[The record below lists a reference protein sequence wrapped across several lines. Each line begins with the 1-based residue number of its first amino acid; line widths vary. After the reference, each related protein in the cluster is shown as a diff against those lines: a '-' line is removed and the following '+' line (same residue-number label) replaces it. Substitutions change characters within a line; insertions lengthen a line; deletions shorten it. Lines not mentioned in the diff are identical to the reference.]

1 VIDLLPYGPP
11 AREALA
17 RIIAGEKAAD
27 PLAAVTVIVPSN
39 YAGLSV
45 RRALAAHGPVVNV
58 RFMVAARLAE
68 LLGGPSLAAQGK
80 RTLTPWIRLQAARA
94 ALRERPG
101 VFADVLGHPSTGR
114 ELQRVFAE
122 LRETSPEGL
131 SRLSRTSRRA
141 SDVVRLYGRFRE
153 LTAGFFDEV
162 DLMDAAEKN
171 LASGSDAA
179 TESGAIVLYLPR
191 KLAPAL
197 ERLLAFAGTGK
208 VHAIL
213 GLTGDTAVDTVT
225 EALAERLGTAGD
237 RVRTAATL
245 PAVTRIV
252 SATDPEEEVR
262 EAIRQAM
269 ALVAGGVPLH
279 RIAVTYESRENYA
292 GLLDDALTSAGIPH
306 NGPPNRTVAQ
316 TVPGRTL
323 LGLPRIAASS
333 GAADAGYARDVVM
346 DWLTSAPIFDGP
358 AEAPSH
364 RWDDISRNA
373 GVVGGAEQ
381 WDTRLEVYALA
392 QEQRSQFRARDGETT
407 ASHDAEWARSLRA
420 FMKHLRDELGDDQAL
435 HAGEHAGQALKW
447 LDTYLPERGVDDEGQ
462 LEAREQ
468 VKRQLEAIAAGSS
481 TLPPDL
487 DPIVGRAEFAAAL
500 EEVLRVPFGRI
511 GKLGEGIFTGP
522 ITLAAEMEFDAV
534 IVLGMVEGAFP
545 SASQDDPILTSEERA
560 SAGGELPP
568 GGRLPTDQRRA
579 YLATLLS
586 APTRILSTPRGDLRA
601 QRATQPSRWLLTAA
615 SELHRAPVYATELEK
630 MLTETPGWFRV
641 VHSFESALR
650 RGPERASLQEWD
662 LASLFSQRVH
672 LERHFLLD
680 DGSGWNALAQGIHA
694 KHSRGRRRSD
704 RLDAWSGR
712 VPGSL
717 APVPSE
723 LKPIS
728 PTALETFAKC
738 PFRYFLGNILHVGE
752 VERPEDVVTIEPAAI
767 GKIIHDILEKFF
779 AATGDRPDP
788 AADWTAEE
796 REQLRAITQASFGE
810 AERRGITGRSL
821 TWRAEQARLLRDL
834 ELLLDDEI
842 KERRTNGFRFA
853 RAEASF
859 GMDATPG
866 RPNVRPPAILKLAN
880 GETLAFR
887 GLADRV
893 DVGPDGQLAIVDYK
907 TGSPR
912 TYEALKPG
920 NLFDGGKFL
929 QLPVYAL
936 AFRDDS
942 PEPVRATYWFIS
954 ESAGFARKSIVLDD
968 ENYAAFGGIVNTLV
982 ETMRSGYFPA
992 VPGDDDWR
1000 TTGVSWTNC
1009 RYCPYDH
1016 ICPAANRT
1024 ENWDA
1029 VKTRD
1034 PGLAAFAGLASGET
1048 PGGDDA

>member
-1 VIDLLPYGPP
+1 MIDLLPYGRP

-17 RIIAGEKAAD
+17 RIIAAEKAAD
-27 PLAAVTVIVPSN
+27 ALAPVTVIVPSN

-68 LLGGPSLAAQGK
+68 LLGGPALAAEG
-80 RTLTPWIRLQAARA
+80 RRPLTPWIRLQAVRA

-101 VFADVLGHPSTGR
+101 VFAEVLGHSSTAR

-122 LRETSPEGL
+122 LRETTPEGQSLL
-131 SRLSRTSRRA
+131 SRSSRRA
-141 SDVVRLYGRFRE
+141 GDVVRLYGRFCD

-179 TESGAIVLYLPR
+179 LEFGAIVLYLPR

-197 ERLLAFAGTGK
+197 ERLLAHAGAGK

-213 GLTGDTAVDTVT
+213 GLTGDAAVDAVT
-225 EALAERLGTAGD
+225 EALAARLGAAGERL
-237 RVRTAATL
+237 RTATAL
-245 PAVTRIV
+245 PAATRIV

-269 ALVAGGVPLH
+269 ALVADGVPLH

-316 TVPGRTL
+316 TIPGRTL

-333 GAADAGYARDVVM
+333 GATDAGYARDVVM

-364 RWDDISRNA
+364 RWDEISRNA
-373 GVVGGAEQ
+373 GVVGGPEQ
-381 WDTRLEVYALA
+381 WATRLEAYAIA
-392 QEQRSQFRARDGETT
+392 QEQRAKLRARDGETT
-407 ASHDAEWARSLRA
+407 TSRDAEWARSLRT
-420 FMKHLRDELGDDQAL
+420 FMEHLRAELGHDQAL
-435 HAGEHAGQALKW
+435 RAGEHAIQALKW
-447 LDTYLPERGVDDEGQ
+447 LDTYLPERGMNDEIQ
-462 LEAREQ
+462 IEAREQ
-468 VKRQLEAIAAGSS
+468 VKRQLEAIAAGSAI
-481 TLPPDL
+481 LPPDL

-500 EEVLRVPFGRI
+500 EEVLQAPFGRI

-560 SAGGELPP
+560 ATNGELPP

-601 QRATQPSRWLLTAA
+601 QRATQPSRWLLNAA
-615 SELHRAPVYATELEK
+615 SELHDTPVYATELEK
-630 MLTETPGWFRV
+630 MLTAAPAWFRV

-662 LASLFSQRVH
+662 LASLFAQRIH

-680 DGSGWNALAQGIHA
+680 DSSGWNALAQGVAA

-704 RLDAWSGR
+704 RLDAWNGR
-712 VPGSL
+712 VPESL
-717 APVPSE
+717 APIPSE
-723 LKPIS
+723 AKPIA

-738 PFRYFLGNILHVGE
+738 PFRYFLGNVLHVGE

-779 AATGDRPDP
+779 NATGDRPDP

-796 REQLRAITQASFGE
+796 RETLRTITKASFDE

-821 TWRAEQARLLRDL
+821 TWRAEQARLQRDL

-842 KERRTNGFRFA
+842 KERRLNRFRFA

-859 GMDATPG
+859 GMDPTPG
-866 RPNVRPPAILKLAN
+866 RPEVRPPATLRLAN
-880 GETLAFR
+880 GDTIAFR

-893 DVGPDGQLAIVDYK
+893 DIGPEGQLAIVDYK

-912 TYEALKPG
+912 TYETLTAT

-954 ESAGFARKSIVLDD
+954 ESAGFLRKSIVLND
-968 ENYAAFGGIVNTLV
+968 ENYASFGGIVNTLV

-1009 RYCPYDH
+1009 RYCPYDR

-1029 VKTRD
+1029 VKARD
-1034 PGLAAFAGLASGET
+1034 PGLAGFAGLAKGDI